1 MLLFDRK
8 INLKIV
14 VEPIVEL
21 VLNLIDVY
29 IDSVHLLLVLLL
41 ML

>member
-8 INLKIV
+8 INSKIA

-21 VLNLIDVY
+21 VLNLIDAY
-29 IDSVHLLLVLLL
+29 ID
-41 ML
+41 